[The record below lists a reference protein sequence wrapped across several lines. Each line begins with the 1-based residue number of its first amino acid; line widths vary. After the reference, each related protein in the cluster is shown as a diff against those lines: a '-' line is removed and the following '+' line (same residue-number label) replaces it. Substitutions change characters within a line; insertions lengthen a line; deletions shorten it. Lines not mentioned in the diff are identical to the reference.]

1 MEFQVDSSIFLKA
14 LAILMKSSEK
24 KLGQNGQGY
33 YRFELSPEQLAISV
47 LSLEGRVEVIV
58 PIMGGEVYS
67 CLLPADDLLNILK
80 GIPKDT
86 LSFRTMVNRMS
97 IQHRTTTFTV
107 NMLTDLSLYREDPS
121 LGEKRTVNRFPM
133 ADFLGGIAFAMPFVS
148 TSQNEMNSTGV
159 LVVYNGEKLLFVSFG
174 RYAMAVREVGCP
186 GGEPFKL
193 YLSLSAAKSLR
204 SLAACGGAM
213 IEVEV
218 GVGVARFVGDTCS
231 LVTMQKGQNA
241 PNYKSVIPA
250 DYPYIMEIGYADLEV
265 PVKRAVRMSVY
276 DEPFLN
282 WDVRKDSLTV
292 TKSNIMKEFQ
302 AVDTLAC
309 SYPGPDMSMNLN
321 AKYMLYAL
329 NALPNKETV
338 HVHLLSNNRLVLFE
352 SPKTEDSEGKL
363 TDKLYLQPFLPI
375 QEFND

>member
-1 MEFQVDSSIFLKA
+1 MEFQIDSSVFLKA
-14 LAILMKSSEK
+14 LAILMKSCEK

-33 YRFELSPEQLAISV
+33 YRLELTPESLAISV
-47 LSLEGRVEVIV
+47 LSLEGRVEIV
-58 PIMGGEVYS
+58 VPVMGGEVYS

-107 NMLTDLSLYREDPS
+107 NMLTDLSIYREDPS
-121 LGEKRTVNRFPM
+121 VGEKRTVNRFPM
-133 ADFLGGIAFAMPFVS
+133 ADFLSGIGFAMPFVS
-148 TSQNEMNSTGV
+148 TSQSAVPSTGV
-159 LVVYNGEKLLFVSFG
+159 LIVYNGEKLVFVSFG

-186 GGEPFKL
+186 GGEPFSM

-218 GVGVARFVGDTCS
+218 GEGVARFVGDTCS
-231 LVTMQKGQNA
+231 LVTLQKAQKA
-241 PNYKSVIPA
+241 PNYKSVIPQS
-250 DYPYIMEIGYADLEV
+250 YPYIMEIGYADLEV
-265 PVKRAVRMSVY
+265 PVKRAVRMSVS

-282 WDVRKDSLTV
+282 WDVRMDSLTV
-292 TKSNIMKEFQ
+292 TKSNIKKEFQ

-321 AKYMLYAL
+321 AKYMLYAMT
-329 NALPNKETV
+329 ALPNKETV
-338 HVHLLSNNRLVLFE
+338 HVHLLSTNRLVLFE
-352 SPKTEDSEGKL
+352 SPKAEDDKVKV

-375 QEFND
+375 QDY

>member
-1 MEFQVDSSIFLKA
+1 MEFQIDSSVFLKA
-14 LAILMKSSEK
+14 LAILMKSCEK

-33 YRFELSPEQLAISV
+33 YRLELTPELLAISV
-47 LSLEGRVEVIV
+47 LSLEGRVEIV
-58 PIMGGEVYS
+58 VPVMGGEVYS

-107 NMLTDLSLYREDPS
+107 NMLTDLSIYREDPS
-121 LGEKRTVNRFPM
+121 VGEKRTVNRFPM
-133 ADFLGGIAFAMPFVS
+133 ADFLSGIGFAMPFVS
-148 TSQNEMNSTGV
+148 TSQSEVASTGV
-159 LVVYNGEKLLFVSFG
+159 LIVYNGEKLVFVSFG

-186 GGEPFKL
+186 GGEPFSM

-204 SLAACGGAM
+204 SLAAFGGAM

-218 GVGVARFVGDTCS
+218 GEGVARFVGDTCS
-231 LVTMQKGQNA
+231 LVTLQKAQKA
-241 PNYKSVIPA
+241 PNYKSVIPQS
-250 DYPYIMEIGYADLEV
+250 YPYIMEIGYADLEV
-265 PVKRAVRMSVY
+265 PVKRAVRMSVS

-282 WDVRKDSLTV
+282 WDVRMDSLTV
-292 TKSNIMKEFQ
+292 TKSNIKKEFQ

-321 AKYMLYAL
+321 AKYMLYAMT
-329 NALPNKETV
+329 ALPNKETV
-338 HVHLLSNNRLVLFE
+338 HVHLLSTNRLVLFE
-352 SPKTEDSEGKL
+352 SPKAEDDKVKV

-375 QEFND
+375 QDY